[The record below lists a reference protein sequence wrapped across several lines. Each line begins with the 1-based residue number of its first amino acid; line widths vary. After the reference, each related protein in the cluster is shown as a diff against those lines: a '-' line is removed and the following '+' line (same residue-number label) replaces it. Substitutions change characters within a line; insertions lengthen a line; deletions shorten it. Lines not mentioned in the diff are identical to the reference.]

1 MSGVTQRRNPAV
13 FLARAWWEDGQFR
26 ARITYTVDIHAKPA
40 AETRIVTA
48 DPADVRRQL
57 AIWLEEFTTAASP

>member
-1 MSGVTQRRNPAV
+1 MTQRPKTAV

-26 ARITYTVDIHAKPA
+26 ARITYYVDIH

-48 DPADVRRQL
+48 DPAEVRQHL
-57 AIWLEEFTTAASP
+57 AIWLDESTTAASS

>member
-1 MSGVTQRRNPAV
+1 VTQRPDTAV

-26 ARITYTVDIHAKPA
+26 ARITYQVDIHAEPT

-48 DPADVRRQL
+48 DPAEVRRQL
-57 AIWLEEFTTAASP
+57 AIWLEEFTTPASS

>member
-1 MSGVTQRRNPAV
+1 MQRPNTAV

-26 ARITYTVDIHAKPA
+26 ARITYYVDTHAEPA

-48 DPADVRRQL
+48 DPAEVRQHL
-57 AIWLEEFTTAASP
+57 AIWLDEFTTAAPS